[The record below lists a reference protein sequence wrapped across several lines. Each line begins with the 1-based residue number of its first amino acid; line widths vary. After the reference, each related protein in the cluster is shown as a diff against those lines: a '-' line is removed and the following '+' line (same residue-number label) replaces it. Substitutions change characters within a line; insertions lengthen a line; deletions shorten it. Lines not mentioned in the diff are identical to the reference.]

1 MKAGVFRSAVA
12 AVASLLCMAL
22 SARAAD
28 RPRVGLV
35 LGSGGR
41 RGAARIGVLE
51 VLDRLRVPV
60 DRVAGTIMSALISR
74 AWGAGLSPE

>member
-1 MKAGVFRSAVA
+1 MKAGGFRCA
-12 AVASLLCMAL
+12 AEAAAALLCMAL
-22 SARAAD
+22 SAQAAD

-35 LGSGGR
+35 LGGGGA
-41 RGAARIGVLE
+41 RGAAHIGVPE

-60 DRVAGTIMSALISR
+60 DRVAGTSMSALISR